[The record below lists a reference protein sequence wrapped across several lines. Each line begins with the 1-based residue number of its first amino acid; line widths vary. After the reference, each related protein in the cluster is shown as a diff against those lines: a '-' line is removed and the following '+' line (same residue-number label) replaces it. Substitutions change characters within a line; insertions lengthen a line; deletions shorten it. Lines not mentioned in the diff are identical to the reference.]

1 MSEIVDVCPLE
12 ELAAGMMRL
21 VEWEDLEILVANCEG
36 AILAM
41 QNRCSHDDG
50 SLNEGRL
57 DASDC
62 TVKCPRHGSV
72 FDLRNGGVVRP
83 PAGAPLNTFPVHV
96 EDGRIRV
103 EMD

>member
-1 MSEIVDVCPLE
+1 MTAIVDVCPLR
-12 ELAAGMMRL
+12 ELTAGTMRL

-50 SLNEGRL
+50 PLNDGTL

-72 FDLRNGGVVRP
+72 FDLRSGRPLCP
-83 PAGAPLNTFPVHV
+83 PAYEPVDVFAVRV
-96 EDGRIRV
+96 EDGEIVLEV
-103 EMD
+103 E